1 MYLQVNH
8 NETNANVNRTIDGG
22 LKTQLFFLLSY
33 FQSSSWLFIVKL
45 GSDLGWYDREGL
57 TPYDLIR
64 LDAPFQ
70 IAKGGGCFF
79 IIMIIIIIGSLKINQ
94 K

>member
-8 NETNANVNRTIDGG
+8 NETNANVNRTIDEG

-70 IAKGGGCFF
+70 IAKGGGCFLLL
-79 IIMIIIIIGSLKINQ
+79 SLLLLLLEV
-94 K
+94 

>member
-70 IAKGGGCFF
+70 IAKGGGCF
-79 IIMIIIIIGSLKINQ
+79 LLLWLLLLLLEV
-94 K
+94 